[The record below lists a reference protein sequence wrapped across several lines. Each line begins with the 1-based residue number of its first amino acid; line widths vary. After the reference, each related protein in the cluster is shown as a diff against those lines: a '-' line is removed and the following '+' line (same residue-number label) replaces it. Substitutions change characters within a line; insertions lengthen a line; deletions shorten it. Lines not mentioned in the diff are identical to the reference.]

1 MDTVNLIT
9 KHADLV
15 VVGGGL
21 AGTFAAIAAARLGSN
36 VVLIQERPVL
46 GGNSSSEI
54 RVHPVGASQHGYH
67 RDARET
73 GLIEEAF
80 LTVRSRSYGLR
91 QINGRHYPMWD
102 VVLEEMVR
110 AESNLTLHLNTRVID
125 VETEPT
131 DGGYETRITRL
142 TAVQQGTEAV
152 YEYTPRMVIDATGDG
167 FVALRAGAEFRYG
180 REAQSEFNEM
190 WAPEVAD
197 EIVLGSTIM
206 FAARDTGAD
215 APFVAPEW
223 AHKFPD
229 EESLPYRN
237 HEEFHSGYWWLEW
250 GGTTHTIHNNE
261 NIRHEL
267 QSAVLGVWDHI
278 KNHCTVPGVRERART
293 WSLDWIGHTPGKRES
308 RRFLGD
314 YFMTEADILRGISTV
329 PDDEVAFGGWP
340 IDLHA
345 PDGVYSR
352 DEPCTQPPL
361 PDVYGIPLGSLYSNT
376 VANLF
381 YAGRNISQSH
391 VAHGSTR
398 VMKTTSVVGEAAGVA
413 AHIALSHDLT
423 PRAAASEAIIEIQQQ
438 LLRQGAYLPRLRNT
452 DANDLV
458 QAEGVRFSATS
469 ASSLELGL
477 MTSSGAAAWDQAGLS
492 LAESQIFGDADH
504 NATRALGF
512 EVPLAQSIVV
522 SSGRIDR
529 LKLGLR
535 NPSTSPVEVR
545 VSMRQ
550 AVHLRDFGDRDA
562 SADELYTAVLTIP
575 AGEGVDWIRFDSPL
589 ACQPDAPIV
598 IVAAS
603 AGPAEWML
611 TPHEPPGTQAAR
623 WDTELGYWRW
633 LHGTFEI
640 ALDPLS
646 TPFGPE
652 QIASGVTRP
661 ETATNMW
668 ISDPAR
674 SLPQSLTI
682 TWPTPVEVDCLH
694 LTFDS
699 QLSGW
704 IWEGAFPMIAQR
716 YNVEGQTEDGIWS
729 TLVEVTDNV
738 LRRRVHTFTPVTI
751 SALRVTILGTHG
763 GATARLVEVRA
774 YGREGR

>member
-1 MDTVNLIT
+1 
-9 KHADLV
+9 
-15 VVGGGL
+15 
-21 AGTFAAIAAARLGSN
+21 
-36 VVLIQERPVL
+36 
-46 GGNSSSEI
+46 
-54 RVHPVGASQHGYH
+54 
-67 RDARET
+67 
-73 GLIEEAF
+73 
-80 LTVRSRSYGLR
+80 
-91 QINGRHYPMWD
+91 
-102 VVLEEMVR
+102 
-110 AESNLTLHLNTRVID
+110 
-125 VETEPT
+125 
-131 DGGYETRITRL
+131 
-142 TAVQQGTEAV
+142 
-152 YEYTPRMVIDATGDG
+152 
-167 FVALRAGAEFRYG
+167 
-180 REAQSEFNEM
+180 
-190 WAPEVAD
+190 
-197 EIVLGSTIM
+197 
-206 FAARDTGAD
+206 
-215 APFVAPEW
+215 
-223 AHKFPD
+223 
-229 EESLPYRN
+229 
-237 HEEFHSGYWWLEW
+237 
-250 GGTTHTIHNNE
+250 
-261 NIRHEL
+261 
-267 QSAVLGVWDHI
+267 
-278 KNHCTVPGVRERART
+278 
-293 WSLDWIGHTPGKRES
+293 
-308 RRFLGD
+308 RRFLGG
-314 YFMTEADILRGISTV
+314 YFMTEADILRGINTV

-423 PRAAASEAIIEIQQQ
+423 PRAAASDTITEIQQQ

-458 QAEGVRFSATS
+458 QTEGVRFGATS
-469 ASSLELGL
+469 ESSLELGL
-477 MTSSGAAAWDQAGLS
+477 TTGSGAAAWDQAGLS

-504 NATRALGF
+504 NATRAMGF

-535 NPSTSPVEVR
+535 NRSGQAASVQVIL
-545 VSMRQ
+545 RQ
-550 AVHLRDFGDRDA
+550 GVHLRDCGPMNA
-562 SADELYTAVLTIP
+562 GEGELYTATLIVP
-575 AGEGVDWIRFDSPL
+575 SGESLDWIRFDPPIV
-589 ACQPDAPIV
+589 CQPDAPIV

-611 TPHEPPGTQAAR
+611 TPHEPPGTQAAK

-668 ISDPAR
+668 ISDPAQT
-674 SLPQSLTI
+674 LPQSLTI
-682 TWPTPVEVDCLH
+682 TWPAPVEVDCLH

-704 IWEGAFPMIAQR
+704 IWEGAFPMIAKR
-716 YNVEGQTEDGIWS
+716 YNVEGQTGDGTWS

-738 LRRRVHTFTPVTI
+738 LRRRVHSFAPVTI

-774 YGREGR
+774 HGREGR